1 MWTSLDVGLVIA
13 LALFCGFILGTL
25 GALSFASTHQAR
37 KEIDTEKSAMWSIN
51 GRAYRLVRSPGMDE
65 MNRLGGAS

>member
-1 MWTSLDVGLVIA
+1 MWTSLDVELVIA

-25 GALSFASTHQAR
+25 WALSFASTHRAR
-37 KEIDTEKSAMWSIN
+37 EKEIDTEKSAMWSIN

-65 MNRLGGAS
+65 MNKLGGA